1 MLIAFI
7 GWAGWK
13 KGFYHICFNCII
25 SCYVSSIMPIQPVNS
40 KLLGVALLNLEMFI
54 LTFFI
59 FVRLHIKCM
68 IF

>member
-1 MLIAFI
+1 
-7 GWAGWK
+7 
-13 KGFYHICFNCII
+13 
-25 SCYVSSIMPIQPVNS
+25 MPIQPVNS
-40 KLLGVALLNLEMFI
+40 KLLGVALLNLEIEMFI